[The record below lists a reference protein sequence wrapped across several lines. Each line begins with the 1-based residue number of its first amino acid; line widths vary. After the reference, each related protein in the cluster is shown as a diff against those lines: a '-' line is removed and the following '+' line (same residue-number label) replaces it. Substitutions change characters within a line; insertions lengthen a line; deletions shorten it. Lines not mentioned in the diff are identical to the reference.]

1 MDLGNWHDSDEE
13 IAKVMQDDFIFL
25 SEFADNTSE
34 PLTDSS
40 PNYRI
45 LAPFDADSVQ
55 TGQKLEGPRTSCD
68 EVEDVL
74 TDSIYR
80 YVGVHVAIVAGI
92 PRVHSPSLP
101 NRESP
106 QSDRWEF
113 EKGHQFLLFTHYTAT
128 TGTAKRPRVGC

>member
-13 IAKVMQDDFIFL
+13 IVKVMQDDFIFL

-34 PLTDSS
+34 PLANSP

-45 LAPFDADSVQ
+45 LASFNSDSHQ

-80 YVGVHVAIVAGI
+80 
-92 PRVHSPSLP
+92 
-101 NRESP
+101 
-106 QSDRWEF
+106 
-113 EKGHQFLLFTHYTAT
+113 
-128 TGTAKRPRVGC
+128 